1 MSRPPERD
9 GPRGLLGGLLEGSLP
24 LRGTARS
31 AKVRQLTRSGL
42 ARWLRT
48 YATVVAL
55 VVICRVF
62 GLLSPDGFWTVANGL
77 NVTRQI
83 SFLVLVAV
91 GATFVMA
98 AGEFD
103 LSVGAMASF
112 GGVMAARL
120 AVAGVPL
127 TAAVL
132 LTLAAALLFGMIN
145 GALIGSF
152 GILSFITTL
161 ATGTMLAGFTFW
173 LTGGATVFENIPDG
187 FTLVGRSVV
196 AGIPGPSWV
205 MVAAVA
211 LGWVAMQHTVFGR
224 HLYAIGGNERA
235 ARSVGVAVR
244 RHKVWAFGL
253 CALAAA
259 AAGVLLASRLGSA
272 QPTGGNGLF
281 LPAYAA
287 VFLGMTAIRGGVP
300 NVLGSLLG
308 AATLGVLAN
317 GLTILNV
324 PSFMQDVVTGA
335 IVVVAIVFQKI
346 GAATPR

>member
-1 MSRPPERD
+1 MTSAS
-9 GPRGLLGGLLEGSLP
+9 LG
-24 LRGTARS
+24 
-31 AKVRQLTRSGL
+31 
-42 ARWLRT
+42 RWLRT

-55 VVICRVF
+55 AVICAVF
-62 GLLSPDGFWTVANGL
+62 GLLSPDAFWTLDNGI

-98 AGEFD
+98 TGEFD

-132 LTLAAALLFGMIN
+132 LTLAAALLLGMIN
-145 GALIGSF
+145 GALVGGF

-173 LTGGATVFENIPDG
+173 LTGGATLFENIPDA
-187 FTLVGRSVV
+187 FTLVGRSVF

-205 MVAAVA
+205 MFGVVLLA
-211 LGWVAMQHTVFGR
+211 WIAMQHTVFGR

-235 ARSVGVAVR
+235 ARAAGIAVR
-244 RHKVWAFGL
+244 LHKVWAFGL
-253 CALAAA
+253 CALCAG

-287 VFLGMTAIRGGVP
+287 AFLGMTAIRGGVP
-300 NVLGSLLG
+300 NVLGTLLG

-335 IVVVAIVFQKI
+335 IIVVAIVFQKI
-346 GAATPR
+346 GAAGPR

>member
-1 MSRPPERD
+1 M
-9 GPRGLLGGLLEGSLP
+9 
-24 LRGTARS
+24 TAAS
-31 AKVRQLTRSGL
+31 L

-55 VVICRVF
+55 AAVCVVF
-62 GLLSPDGFWTVANGL
+62 GLLSPDAFWTLDNAL

-127 TAAVL
+127 AAAVL
-132 LTLAAALLFGMIN
+132 LTLAAALLLGMVN

-173 LTGGATVFENIPDG
+173 LTGGSTVFENIPDA

-205 MVAAVA
+205 MFAVVV
-211 LGWVAMQHTVFGR
+211 LGWIAMQHTVFGR

-235 ARSVGVAVR
+235 ARAAGVGVR
-244 RHKVWAFGL
+244 SHKVWAFGL

-272 QPTGGNGLF
+272 HPTGGNGLF

-287 VFLGMTAIRGGVP
+287 VFLGMTAIRGGAP
-300 NVLGSLLG
+300 NVPGSLLG

-335 IVVVAIVFQKI
+335 IVVAAIVFQKV
-346 GAATPR
+346 GAAPQR